1 MQTRSRN
8 VVLLLFEEVEL
19 LDAAGPLSVLSQAG
33 RHWNWRPFKVYTAAE
48 RPGSLSTR
56 SQLAVVAEHEL
67 SACPAPEIVIIPGG
81 YGARKALGSTKTL
94 DFLSSA
100 QAGATTFAA
109 LGNGL
114 LLLAKAGLL
123 AGARV
128 PARDDLGSELCELE
142 PTLTIERV
150 GPAGADLLLESGKM
164 AQARQRH
171 GAGPGHSLARPGDE
185 RGGDRREDLGIYS
198 AAAAGCVVE
207 AASLPAARER
217 TPRAGSSLPTVP
229 RPKAGMLT

>member
-19 LDAAGPLSVLSQAG
+19 LDVAGPLSVLSQAG

-67 SACPAPEIVIIPGG
+67 SACPPPEIVIIPGG
-81 YGARKALGSTKTL
+81 YGARKALGSKKTL
-94 DFLSSA
+94 DFLASA
-100 QAGATTFAA
+100 QASATTFAA

-128 PARDDLGSELCELE
+128 PARDDLGAELRELE
-142 PTLTIERV
+142 PTLTIESV
-150 GPAGADLLLESGKM
+150 GAAGADLLLESGKIIAGSGSGASLELALRIVSRTLGPKLANGT
-164 AQARQRH
+164 AQ
-171 GAGPGHSLARPGDE
+171 G
-185 RGGDRREDLGIYS
+185 LGIPWLAPETS
-198 AAAAGCVVE
+198 VAVIGE
-207 AASLPAARER
+207 
-217 TPRAGSSLPTVP
+217 
-229 RPKAGMLT
+229 KA